1 MSDEKYELSQKQ
13 KALGFALY
21 ARKVSRQTMATVMT
35 VLENDEQIDD
45 MTWYMGQNPDATEEQ
60 LIAVAYQ
67 IVKEAHENYNGKN

>member
-1 MSDEKYELSQKQ
+1 MSDKKYELSQKQ

-21 ARKVSRQTMATVMT
+21 AKNVSKQTMATVMM

-45 MTWYMGQNPDATEEQ
+45 MTWYIGQNPDATEEE

-67 IVKEAHENYNGKN
+67 IVKEANE

>member
-1 MSDEKYELSQKQ
+1 MSDKDYELSQKQ

-21 ARKVSRQTMATVMT
+21 AKKASRQTMATVMM

-45 MTWYMGQNPDATEEQ
+45 MTWYIGQNPNATDEE

-67 IVKEAHENYNGKN
+67 IVKEAHEN

>member
-1 MSDEKYELSQKQ
+1 MAEKDYELSQKQ

-21 ARKVSRQTMATVMT
+21 AKKVSKQCMASIMM

-45 MTWYMGQNPDATEEQ
+45 MTWYIGQNPAATEEE

-67 IVKEAHENYNGKN
+67 IVKEAHEN

>member
-1 MSDEKYELSQKQ
+1 MSEENYELSQKQ

-21 ARKVSRQTMATVMT
+21 AKRVSKQTMATIMM

-45 MTWYMGQNPDATEEQ
+45 MTWYIGQNPNATEEQ

-67 IVKEAHENYNGKN
+67 IVKEAHEN

>member
-1 MSDEKYELSQKQ
+1 MSDNSELSQKQ

-21 ARKVSRQTMATVMT
+21 AKGVSKQTMATIMM

-45 MTWYMGQNPDATEEQ
+45 MTWYIGQNPKATEEE

-67 IVKEAHENYNGKN
+67 IVKEAHE